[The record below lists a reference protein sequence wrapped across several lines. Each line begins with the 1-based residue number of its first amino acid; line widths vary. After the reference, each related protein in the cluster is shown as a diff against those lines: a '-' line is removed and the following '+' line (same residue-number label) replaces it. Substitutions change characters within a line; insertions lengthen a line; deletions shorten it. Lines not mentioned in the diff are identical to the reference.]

1 MFRNALPDLYFSI
14 EDMIAEGDK
23 VVTLYTSYGTHL
35 GELMG
40 MPPTKKKLTASGI
53 VIDRIDSSSKI
64 VEHWAKRDD
73 LGLLQ
78 QLGVIPQQGK

>member
-35 GELMG
+35 GETHG
-40 MPPTKKKLTASGI
+40 YASYQKE
-53 VIDRIDSSSKI
+53 IDCFRNC
-64 VEHWAKRDD
+64 H
-73 LGLLQ
+73 
-78 QLGVIPQQGK
+78 